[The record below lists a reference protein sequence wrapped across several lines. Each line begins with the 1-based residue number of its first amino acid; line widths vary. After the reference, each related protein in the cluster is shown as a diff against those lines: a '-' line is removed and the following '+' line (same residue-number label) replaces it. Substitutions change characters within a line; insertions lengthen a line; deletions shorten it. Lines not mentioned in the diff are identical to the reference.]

1 MPEGVGYGP
10 QNTASTGLN
19 LNVIGS
25 HAYAY
30 SGLFAASTDDQ
41 TALSFTTGNYY
52 LVGYLQ
58 LNGAVDDDNPAS
70 TVGTACRV
78 SLNGVGIFILVTGD
92 ASLRMS
98 KSPRQKM
105 IIPPFTEVIAILDSD
120 GTQADQ
126 YGAVVITGRIYK

>member
-1 MPEGVGYGP
+1 MAKKR
-10 QNTASTGLN
+10 ASTFLGPNQGLS
-19 LNVIGS
+19 VIGE

-30 SGLFAASTDDQ
+30 SGLFAANTDDQ
-41 TALSFTTGNYY
+41 TALSFTSGDYY
-52 LVGYLQ
+52 LDGYLQ

-78 SLNGVGIFILVTGD
+78 SFNGVGIFILVTGD

-98 KSPRQKM
+98 KSPRQKI
-105 IIPPFTEVIAILDSD
+105 IIPPWTKVIVILDSD

-126 YGAVVITGRIYK
+126 FGSIVITGRIYDV

>member
-10 QNTASTGLN
+10 QNTASIGKDIH
-19 LNVIGS
+19 VIGE

-41 TALSFTTGNYY
+41 TALSFTSGNYY

-78 SLNGVGIFILVTGD
+78 SLNGIGVFILVTGD

-98 KSPRQKM
+98 KSPRQKI
-105 IIPPFTEVIAILDSD
+105 IIPPYTEVIAILDSD
-120 GTQADQ
+120 GTQSDQ
-126 YGAVVITGRIYK
+126 FGSVVITGRIYK